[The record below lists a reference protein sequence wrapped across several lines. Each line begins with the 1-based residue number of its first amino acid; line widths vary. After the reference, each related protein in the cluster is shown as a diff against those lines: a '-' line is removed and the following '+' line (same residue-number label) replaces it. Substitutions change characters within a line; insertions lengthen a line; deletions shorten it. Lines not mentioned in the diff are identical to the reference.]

1 MSVHLI
7 YESVSL
13 MSALGRIATLCS
25 QLTKDHKRYIH
36 LGISAILTVLLH
48 VQTGLCSVIDTSS
61 ECSGLLHAQTGLH
74 LSGSHHSVSHRHL
87 IYTTDL
93 HVQTG
98 SNNTLSVIDTSSTP
112 RMSECSG
119 LLHAQTGLH
128 LSGSHHSVS
137 HRHLTYTMICMC
149 EQAQTTL
156 CQS

>member
-36 LGISAILTVLLH
+36 LGISATLTVLLH
-48 VQTGLCSVIDTSS
+48 VQTG
-61 ECSGLLHAQTGLH
+61 
-74 LSGSHHSVSHRHL
+74 
-87 IYTTDL
+87 
-93 HVQTG
+93 
-98 SNNTLSVIDTSSTP
+98 SNYTLSVIDTSSTP

-137 HRHLTYTMICMC
+137 HRHLIYTTHLHV
-149 EQAQTTL
+149 QTGSNYTL
-156 CQS
+156 SVIDGSL